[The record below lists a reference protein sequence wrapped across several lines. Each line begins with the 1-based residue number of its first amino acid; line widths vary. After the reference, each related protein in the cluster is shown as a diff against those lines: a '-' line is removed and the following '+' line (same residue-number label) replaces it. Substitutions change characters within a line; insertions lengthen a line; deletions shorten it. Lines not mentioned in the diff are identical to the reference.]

1 MRIRAKLRCM
11 AESEI
16 LGMIPPARLAEIKR
30 GDPTPM
36 FKAFVV
42 GHEGEARG
50 YLIGVGNIV
59 KQWFKSAVEK
69 LHAKI
74 ETGLQLF
81 HGHTETN
88 DTAGRVP
95 IGEVVGKTLL
105 QIKEKLSS
113 VVACYIFPSFR
124 HLPLDVASIEADVDL
139 EQNER
144 AGLYVAGVNG
154 VTGIALGYHETETP
168 GFAGATLLGQIQAFA
183 RKNIQLGGNDNMT
196 LEEIRAAI
204 QEGRFRP
211 SDIYDPEVLFAD
223 PVIKDQVKE
232 KVRNAT
238 GYDMR
243 KHDELINQKAE
254 LERKLKDG
262 EQKIKD
268 QDERIRTLTLDT
280 AKTQVGSIFEK
291 QKELRKLDEKQVKY
305 IKIRLPK
312 FSPQKPEELDK
323 EFNAYLDTE
332 LDEYGKFAK
341 ELGIETKPA
350 DHGKVPKPGTGSEG
364 GTNEGGDDE
373 SKYINP
379 ATNPMIKTD

>member
-30 GDPTPM
+30 SDPTPM

-59 KQWFKSAVEK
+59 KQWFKSAIEK

-243 KHDELINQKAE
+243 KHDDLINQKAE

-305 IKIRLPK
+305 IQIRLPE

-332 LDEYGKFAK
+332 LDEYGKLAK
-341 ELGIETKPA
+341 VLGIETKPA
-350 DHGKVPKPGTGSEG
+350 DHGKDPKPGTGSEG